1 MNNIKTSIVI
11 ISILL
16 LIFWSCEEKKDNQ
29 NIDTYPPSV
38 LIISPKNNSI
48 VNDTVVVTCE
58 SIDNDEVLKVEL
70 WINNDSTGIT
80 DSMAPYTL
88 TWNTNNYEN
97 GEYILFVRSYDKSG
111 NTTNSDTITLSVNN
125 FLVFNVT
132 FGLEYLDEAGYSIL
146 QIADSSYV
154 ILGSTENDIF
164 LIKTDPK
171 GTVEWNQNYGGSQFD
186 EARHIL
192 QTSDGGYIISGT
204 TESYGFGGSD
214 IWLIKTG
221 PTGLMEWNTYFGG
234 SNTDQGGAIQETTDG
249 GYIIIGNS
257 DFSGDG
263 DQDIWLIR
271 TNSQGDSLWTK
282 TFGGDGLELGTDVQ
296 ILEDGGFILL
306 GSTESFGNGS
316 SDIWLIKTDSLGETT
331 WTKTFGDNSSDYG
344 KSILKTP
351 DDGYII
357 RGVTESFGYGNT
369 ALVLIKTDSIGN
381 KIWDNAFGGSN
392 GENGNALRETNDGG
406 NILICHSFVHEN
418 SAYDIRLIK
427 FDGNGSVNWDKT
439 FGGITHNYGFSVL
452 QTFDGGFALTGSID
466 ILDTGNENLGDIWF
480 IKTDSEG
487 KTISL
492 SE

>member
-1 MNNIKTSIVI
+1 MKTSFLILSIV
-11 ISILL
+11 L
-16 LIFWSCEEKKDNQ
+16 LIFWSCEEKKDDESVDTNPPS
-29 NIDTYPPSV
+29 ILITYPN
-38 LIISPKNNSI
+38 NNSI
-48 VNDTVVVTCE
+48 VDDTVVVACE
-58 SIDNDEVLKVEL
+58 SIDNDEVVKVEL
-70 WINNDSTGIT
+70 WINSDSTGIA
-80 DSMAPYTL
+80 DSTAPYTL
-88 TWNTNNYEN
+88 TWITNNYEN
-97 GEYILFVRSYDKSG
+97 GEHTLFVRSYDKSG
-111 NTTNSDTITLSVNN
+111 NTADSETIILSVYN
-125 FLVFNVT
+125 FLVFNAT
-132 FGLEYLDEAGYSIL
+132 FGLDFVEDAGYSIL
-146 QIADSSYV
+146 QTADSSYV
-154 ILGSTENDIF
+154 ILGSTGDDI
-164 LIKTDPK
+164 LLMKTDYK
-171 GTVEWNQNYGGSQFD
+171 GTEQWNHNYGGSQMD

-204 TESYGFGGSD
+204 TESYGYGGSD
-214 IWLIKTG
+214 IRLIKTG

-234 SNTDQGGAIQETTDG
+234 PNTDQGAAIQETTDG

-263 DQDIWLIR
+263 NQDIWLIR

-282 TFGGDGLELGTDVQ
+282 TFGGAGLELGADVQ

-316 SDIWLIKTDSLGETT
+316 SDIWLIKTDSQGETT

-369 ALVLIKTDSIGN
+369 ALVLIKIDSTGN

-392 GENGNALRETNDGG
+392 GEGGNALRETNDGG
-406 NILICHSFVHEN
+406 QILICHSYVHEN

-427 FDGNGSVNWDKT
+427 IDSNGSVDWDKT

-452 QTFDGGFALTGSID
+452 QAFDGGFALTGSID
-466 ILDTGNENLGDIWF
+466 ILGGGDDNLSDLWL
-480 IKTDSEG
+480 IKTDPEG
-487 KTISL
+487 NTISL

>member
-1 MNNIKTSIVI
+1 MKTSIL
-11 ISILL
+11 ILSTAL
-16 LIFWSCEEKKDNQ
+16 LIFWSCEEKKDDES
-29 NIDTYPPSV
+29 IDTNPPSV
-38 LIISPKNNSI
+38 LITSPNNISTVK
-48 VNDTVVVTCE
+48 DTVVVACE
-58 SIDNDEVLKVEL
+58 SIDNDEVVKVEL
-70 WINNDSTGIT
+70 WINSDSTGIA
-80 DSMAPYTL
+80 DSTAPYTL
-88 TWNTNNYEN
+88 TWITNNYEN
-97 GEYILFVRSYDKSG
+97 GEHTLFVRSYDKSG
-111 NTTNSDTITLSVNN
+111 NTADSETIILSVYN
-125 FLVFNVT
+125 FLVFNAT
-132 FGLEYLDEAGYSIL
+132 FGLDYVDDAGYSIL
-146 QIADSSYV
+146 QTADSSYV
-154 ILGSTENDIF
+154 ILGNTGDNIS
-164 LIKTDPK
+164 LIKIDRK
-171 GTVEWNQNYGGSQFD
+171 GTEQWNHNYGGSEID
-186 EARHIL
+186 DARHIL

-214 IWLIKTG
+214 IWLIKTD
-221 PTGLMEWNTYFGG
+221 PTGLMEWDTYFGG
-234 SNTDQGGAIQETTDG
+234 SNTDQGGSIQQMTDG

-282 TFGGDGLELGTDVQ
+282 TFGGAGLEFGADVL

-316 SDIWLIKTDSLGETT
+316 SDIWLIKTDSQGETT
-331 WTKTFGDNSSDYG
+331 WAKTFGDNSSDYG

-369 ALVLIKTDSIGN
+369 ALVLIKIDSTGN

-392 GENGNALRETNDGG
+392 GEGGNALRETNDGG
-406 NILICHSFVHEN
+406 HILICHSYVHEN

-427 FDGNGSVNWDKT
+427 IDGNGSVGWDKT
-439 FGGITHNYGFSVL
+439 FGGITNNYGFSVL

-466 ILDTGNENLGDIWF
+466 ILGNGDEDHSDIWL
-480 IKTDSEG
+480 IKTDPEG
-487 KTISL
+487 NTISL